1 MDRAWENLSV
11 KGFAESGME
20 FGLLQASFAI
30 VCRKFSMWHDWRQ
43 SHLWPRG
50 RKGAFGRGV
59 ADVLQ
64 TLIRRALYA
73 VQDARHLARHEGDG
87 ARSDSKLT
95 ENPLSGGLQTAG
107 RLLNCKRMQL

>member
-1 MDRAWENLSV
+1 
-11 KGFAESGME
+11 
-20 FGLLQASFAI
+20 
-30 VCRKFSMWHDWRQ
+30 
-43 SHLWPRG
+43 
-50 RKGAFGRGV
+50 
-59 ADVLQ
+59 
-64 TLIRRALYA
+64 